1 MYRIKFLKGKCVS
14 FVIMKLFFKV
24 WSIKFFDIG
33 GFIQVDILNF
43 RGEKYYW
50 NQSYLYFG
58 LFYFKE
64 RIIIFR
70 TIQLYLEIVKIF

>member
-50 NQSYLYFG
+50 NKGY
-58 LFYFKE
+58 
-64 RIIIFR
+64 
-70 TIQLYLEIVKIF
+70 

>member
-1 MYRIKFLKGKCVS
+1 MACLLFIQINEKDYFNLIKGNYMYRIKFLKGKCVS

-33 GFIQVDILNF
+33 GFIQQVNILIF

-50 NQSYLYFG
+50 KQGY
-58 LFYFKE
+58 
-64 RIIIFR
+64 
-70 TIQLYLEIVKIF
+70 